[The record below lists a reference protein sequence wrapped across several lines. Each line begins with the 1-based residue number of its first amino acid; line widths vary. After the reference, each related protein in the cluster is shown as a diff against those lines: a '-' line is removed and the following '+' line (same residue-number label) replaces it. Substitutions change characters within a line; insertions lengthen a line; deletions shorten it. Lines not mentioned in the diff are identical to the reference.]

1 MFTQIIQPR
10 FAETDALGHI
20 NNATLPVWFEQSR
33 TPIFKIFVP
42 SLNPKQWNLILAKVE
57 VEYTGEMFYAS
68 DVTIKTGVKK
78 LGNSSLQ
85 VYQEAWQNE
94 RLCAKGLAT
103 MVHFNH
109 QDKKSEPIPNDI
121 RAELEKHLIQSA

>member
-121 RAELEKHLIQSA
+121 RAELEKHLIQSD

>member
-42 SLNPKQWNLILAKVE
+42 SLNPKEWNLILAKVE
-57 VEYTGEMFYAS
+57 VEYTSEMFYAS

-109 QDKKSEPIPNDI
+109 QEKKSEPIPSDI
-121 RAELEKHLIQSA
+121 RAELEKHLIQSD